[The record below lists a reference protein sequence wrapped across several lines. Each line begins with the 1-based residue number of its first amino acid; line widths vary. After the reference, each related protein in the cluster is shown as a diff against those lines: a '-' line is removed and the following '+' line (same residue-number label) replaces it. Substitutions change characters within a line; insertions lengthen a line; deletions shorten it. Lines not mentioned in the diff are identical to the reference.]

1 MDDKDRIAA
10 DDWTD
15 QDLLTK
21 DEAGERLDAEI
32 IVVTAELDK
41 LRAAGIGPLEQ
52 DEVEL
57 LTRRLDAMKAARAS
71 LRG

>member
-1 MDDKDRIAA
+1 VASIDQIPA

-21 DEAGERLDAEI
+21 DEAGERLDEEI
-32 IVVTAELDK
+32 TAVTGELDR

-57 LTRRLDAMKAARAS
+57 LTRRLDAMKTARAS
-71 LRG
+71 FRR

>member
-1 MDDKDRIAA
+1 MAPIDRIPA

-21 DEAGERLDAEI
+21 DEAGERLDDEI
-32 IVVTAELDK
+32 VTVTGELDR

-57 LTRRLDAMKAARAS
+57 LTRRLEAMKAARAS
-71 LRG
+71 FRT

>member
-1 MDDKDRIAA
+1 MAAGDRIPA

-21 DEAGERLDAEI
+21 DEAGERLDDEI
-32 IVVTAELDK
+32 IAVTGELER

-52 DEVEL
+52 DEAEL
-57 LTRRLDAMKAARAS
+57 LTRRLDAMRAARAS
-71 LRG
+71 FRN

>member
-1 MDDKDRIAA
+1 MAPIDRIPE

-21 DEAGERLDAEI
+21 DEAGERLDVEI
-32 IVVTAELDK
+32 TAVTGELDR

-52 DEVEL
+52 DEAGL
-57 LTRRLDAMKAARAS
+57 LTRRLEAMQWVRAS
-71 LRG
+71 LRA

>member
-1 MDDKDRIAA
+1 MAPIDRIPA

-21 DEAGERLDAEI
+21 DEAGERLDDEI
-32 IVVTAELDK
+32 TAVTGELDR

-57 LTRRLDAMKAARAS
+57 LTRRLEAMKTARALFRS
-71 LRG
+71 

>member
-1 MDDKDRIAA
+1 MAAIDRIPA

-21 DEAGERLDAEI
+21 DEAGERLDDEI
-32 IVVTAELDK
+32 IAVTGELDR

-57 LTRRLDAMKAARAS
+57 LTRRLDAMKTARETFRS
-71 LRG
+71 